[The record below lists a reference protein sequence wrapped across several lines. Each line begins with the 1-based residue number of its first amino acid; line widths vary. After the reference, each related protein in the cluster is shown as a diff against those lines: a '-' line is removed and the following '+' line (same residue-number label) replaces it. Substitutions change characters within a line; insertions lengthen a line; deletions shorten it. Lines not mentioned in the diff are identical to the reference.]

1 MQFQGPKQLS
11 TPPALVR
18 SRTTSGSFA
27 RSHNDSISDA
37 MDASGDAKAV
47 AYPNKRPAPSNESQS
62 RSRATQQN
70 DQEPPPA
77 VQSVAARSSSVDSAL
92 SGQSGNSIQVFKQ
105 AVACGP
111 MIKWT
116 AQARRA
122 VDVNVTAPATDHAR
136 ASNYTFSNQVKTDG
150 KARRVFQP
158 LALAAV
164 GGISLNVEENDDDDW
179 KSWRSGGGSSISE
192 CSDNGSFTPRRSES
206 NASHQGSP
214 RRTPSILRMQEYL
227 VENHDTHTASAVRME
242 LLYSGNRGPAPV
254 SPGPP
259 NQSQSPPARIPNLS
273 VQANPP
279 ASLPPSQP
287 VSPPARGLLS
297 PLSQGQLQRDSKLA
311 LPAKQQEIKKQPPAR
326 VFNFAFSSQEKPD
339 GQARRVFQPLAAAD
353 AVEAH
358 TDEDDDWK
366 SWRSE
371 GSNISECS
379 DNGSFTPRRS
389 PSSAGSNQDLSGKS
403 TSATRMQ
410 DFLKGLNEHP
420 EAPMS
425 IFLRQDH
432 SSEKTP
438 AEVQATSGQTSSHG
452 QPQAKQNH
460 SDNNNTINNNTNISI
475 NINSKPASSYEL
487 SSSPTKGIPERAG
500 NCVFAFSQEQG
511 QGPLKRC
518 LQRVGVGPD
527 QLGGGGTEH
536 LGHDLEVNDWRSW
549 TSEQSECNSS
559 FVPSESD
566 SRHSLP
572 GACPQTPS
580 ATRMLDML
588 GMLGSA
594 PQEWPD
600 DVQMQEQMLRDLYVR
615 LHSEDF

>member
-1 MQFQGPKQLS
+1 LSLPRGFLKVPMQFQGPKQLS

-339 GQARRVFQPLAAAD
+339 GQA
-353 AVEAH
+353 VEAH

-410 DFLKGLNEHP
+410 DFLKGYQRADIEP
-420 EAPMS
+420 
-425 IFLRQDH
+425 R
-432 SSEKTP
+432 
-438 AEVQATSGQTSSHG
+438 
-452 QPQAKQNH
+452 
-460 SDNNNTINNNTNISI
+460 
-475 NINSKPASSYEL
+475 
-487 SSSPTKGIPERAG
+487 PTKGIPERAG

-588 GMLGSA
+588 GMLGSS

>member
-1 MQFQGPKQLS
+1 MVKWTSQLRKQ
-11 TPPALVR
+11 ADV
-18 SRTTSGSFA
+18 
-27 RSHNDSISDA
+27 
-37 MDASGDAKAV
+37 
-47 AYPNKRPAPSNESQS
+47 
-62 RSRATQQN
+62 
-70 DQEPPPA
+70 
-77 VQSVAARSSSVDSAL
+77 VAAPA
-92 SGQSGNSIQVFKQ
+92 KQ
-105 AVACGP
+105 GRV
-111 MIKWT
+111 
-116 AQARRA
+116 
-122 VDVNVTAPATDHAR
+122 
-136 ASNYTFSNQVKTDG
+136 SNYTFSNQVKTDG

-326 VFNFAFSSQEKPD
+326 VFNFVFSSQEKPD

-403 TSATRMQ
+403 TSGTRMQ

-452 QPQAKQNH
+452 QPQAKQ
-460 SDNNNTINNNTNISI
+460 
-475 NINSKPASSYEL
+475 KSSV
-487 SSSPTKGIPERAG
+487 PPGTKGGNHDRAG
-500 NCVFAFSQEQG
+500 NCVFSFSQEQG
-511 QGPLKRC
+511 DGPPKRFY
-518 LQRVGVGPD
+518 QPMGVGPAQPGAGAEHQGKFEND
-527 QLGGGGTEH
+527 Q
-536 LGHDLEVNDWRSW
+536 DDWKSW
-549 TSEQSECNSS
+549 ASER
-559 FVPSESD
+559 SESNASMAP
-566 SRHSLP
+566 SRDNSK
-572 GACPQTPS
+572 ASVCPQSTPS
-580 ATRMLDML
+580 AMRMEA
-588 GMLGSA
+588 MLGST
-594 PQEWPD
+594 PQEWPND
-600 DVQMQEQMLRDLYVR
+600 ILMQEQMLRDLYMA
-615 LHSEDF
+615 LHSEEN